1 MFLDRYDITVIIA
14 ASITAFIIKLLD
26 DYIDLDQSGFSH
38 IVDKMGKGIL
48 PYSLILFSLSCLI
61 NREVT
66 ISLLAAAY
74 IIGMT
79 KDLNRELSFKLKGYH
94 ESVIILV
101 TFGLLLGIYEMGSSL
116 IIIFIIQLLDDIID
130 LKKDKYYNNKNLAV
144 NFGIVEVCLSS
155 LIFFLISIKIDLK
168 KTLICII
175 IFILFQ
181 AIEFVIYRGEREW
194 IS

>member
-94 ESVIILV
+94 ESVIILII
-101 TFGLLLGIYEMGSSL
+101 FGLFLGIYEMVSSL

-130 LKKDKYYNNKNLAV
+130 LKKDKYYNNKNLAI

-155 LIFFLISIKIDLK
+155 LIFFLVSIKIDLK

-181 AIEFVIYRGEREW
+181 AIEFIIYRGEREW